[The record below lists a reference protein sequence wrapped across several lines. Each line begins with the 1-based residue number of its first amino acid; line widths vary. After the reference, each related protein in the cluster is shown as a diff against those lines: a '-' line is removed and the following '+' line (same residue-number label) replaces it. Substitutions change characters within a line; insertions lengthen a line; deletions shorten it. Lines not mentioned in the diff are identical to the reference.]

1 MQRSEHGYPM
11 KLKNKEYKNTADSN
25 TPIQR
30 VRSSDE
36 FFTPQNFAE
45 EMFCLDDPNDICIDH
60 NAGEFVWGVIALKYK
75 LKHGVDR
82 DVALSQIF
90 CTELELDNCING
102 IKKLYGDGKIEILE
116 GDAIPKK
123 LKHPAVKAC
132 FKWNDKLLLNVL
144 QCDSL
149 KYNWQFGGGKQVSYS
164 GDSFQRPD
172 LFEF

>member
-1 MQRSEHGYPM
+1 M
-11 KLKNKEYKNTADSN
+11 KQKNKTLTSKKSTKKVTNRERT
-25 TPIQR
+25 
-30 VRSSDE
+30 SDE
-36 FFTPQNFAE
+36 FFTPYDFVKKVFSLTN
-45 EMFCLDDPNDICIDH
+45 PNDICIDH
-60 NAGEFVWGVIALKYK
+60 NAGEFVWGVVALEYK
-75 LKHGVDR
+75 LAHGIDR
-82 DVALSQIF
+82 DTALSQIF
-90 CTELELDNCING
+90 CTELQLDNCING
-102 IKKLYGDGKIEILE
+102 IKKLYGDGKIEILK